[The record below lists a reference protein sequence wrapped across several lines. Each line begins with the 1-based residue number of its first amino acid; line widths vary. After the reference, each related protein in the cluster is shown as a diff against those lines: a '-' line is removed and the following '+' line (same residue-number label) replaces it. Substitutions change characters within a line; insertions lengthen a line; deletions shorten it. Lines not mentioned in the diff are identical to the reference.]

1 MINHVALFLCTLMAM
16 EGVGYLAHKYVMHGW
31 GWFLHRS
38 HHEEHLGS
46 FETNDI
52 YLLVLAAA
60 AVTLIVLGNSGYDPL
75 QWMGAGVAA
84 FGIIYVVVHDGIVH
98 RYWPFQPCPRHPY
111 LKRLYQAHLLHHAV
125 KGRKN
130 SVSFGFLYA
139 PPLRTLKRQLR
150 ESREVTERGGEGR
163 RAVWRGDGTSE
174 VE

>member
-1 MINHVALFLCTLMAM
+1 MITHVALFLCTLMAM

-38 HHEEHLGS
+38 HHEEHLGA